1 MEMFSVLALYCGP
14 QYAYL
19 ALSTVFLYSLF
30 TLGVT
35 QWRTQFRVNMNKV
48 SLGTKLLKSD
58 HNPCRL
64 IMTQETEQ

>member
-1 MEMFSVLALYCGP
+1 MPTVVELSLVCSVLALYCGP
-14 QYAYL
+14 QYASL

-48 SLGTKLLKSD
+48 SSGSKLY
-58 HNPCRL
+58 NL
-64 IMTQETEQ
+64 II